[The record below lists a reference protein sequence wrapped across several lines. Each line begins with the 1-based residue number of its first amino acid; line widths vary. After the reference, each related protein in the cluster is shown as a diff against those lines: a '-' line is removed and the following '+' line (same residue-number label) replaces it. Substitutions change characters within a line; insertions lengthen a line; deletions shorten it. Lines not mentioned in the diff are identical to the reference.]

1 MVDCAGPA
9 DAEHG
14 LMVDHESKLGK
25 FRYPRTILA
34 TCCVPW
40 TEDGSLAEA
49 TFASSVDTL
58 VGHGLRDLYVF
69 GTAGEGYAVDEPRF
83 DAVVEVF
90 LDRCRAHG
98 VPPMVG
104 VISLSL
110 PTVVGRIERC
120 AQRGVELFQLSL
132 PSWGRLNDV
141 ELERFF
147 AETCGRFP
155 SLRFLHYN
163 LPRAGRVVTPAEY
176 ARLSDRHPNLVATK
190 NAGAAYPTAI
200 ALLEQAPELRHF
212 FTEPGYAY
220 ASLFGECGF
229 LVSVLSF
236 NPGLAHR
243 YYRAG
248 VERDVETLRT
258 LAAEAAGVA
267 RELERVLGTAHMD
280 GAYDKCLSRALEPG
294 FPLRL
299 LPPYEGASDE
309 AYERFTRAVA
319 DRYPHWLD
327 RAGG

>member
-1 MVDCAGPA
+1 M
-9 DAEHG
+9 
-14 LMVDHESKLGK
+14 GK
-25 FRYPRTILA
+25 SRYPRTVLA

-40 TEDGSLAEA
+40 TETGSLEEERFA
-49 TFASSVDTL
+49 TSIDTL

-69 GTAGEGYAVDEPRF
+69 GTAGEGYAVDERRF
-83 DAVVEVF
+83 DAVVDVF
-90 LDRCRAHG
+90 ADRCRAHG

-110 PTVVGRIERC
+110 PTVVDRIERC
-120 AQRGVELFQLSL
+120 AERGVELFQLSL

-147 AETCGRFP
+147 DETCGRFP
-155 SLRFLHYN
+155 SCRFLHYN

-176 ARLSDRHPNLVATK
+176 ARLAGRHPNLVATK
-190 NAGAAYPTAI
+190 NAGAGYATAI

-229 LVSVLSF
+229 LVSVMSLD
-236 NPGLAHR
+236 PQLAHR
-243 YYRAG
+243 YFRAG

-258 LAAEAAGVA
+258 LAAEAAAVA
-267 RELERVLGTAHMD
+267 AELERALGGAHMD
-280 GAYDKCLSRALEPG
+280 GAFDKCFSRALVPG

-299 LPPYEGASDE
+299 LPPYEGATDE
-309 AYERFTRAVA
+309 AYERFAAAVR
-319 DRYPHWLD
+319 DRFPHW
-327 RAGG
+327 AGG